1 MEIIFYNNLIYKLT
15 KQFSVEAV
23 KEIRT
28 LGYRSYELPCKLL
41 GIAALSFQQTLFLK
55 LQLSELFGQLI
66 GFRYEN
72 VRINAAAFF
81 QSGQQLILTGKF
93 RYLLVQLNDVH
104 APEEFPFTDGLEV
117 NDEVGQNV
125 AASTMV

>member
-23 KEIRT
+23 KEVWT

-41 GIAALSFQQTLFLK
+41 GIAALGFQQTLFLK

-72 VRINAAAFF
+72 VRINESLLFKH
-81 QSGQQLILTGKF
+81 GQHLILT
-93 RYLLVQLNDVH
+93 
-104 APEEFPFTDGLEV
+104 
-117 NDEVGQNV
+117 
-125 AASTMV
+125 

>member
-41 GIAALSFQQTLFLK
+41 GIAALGFQQTLFLK
-55 LQLSELFGQLI
+55 LQLSELFLRCGSLTS
-66 GFRYEN
+66 
-72 VRINAAAFF
+72 VRLRS
-81 QSGQQLILTGKF
+81 QEL
-93 RYLLVQLNDVH
+93 R
-104 APEEFPFTDGLEV
+104 
-117 NDEVGQNV
+117 
-125 AASTMV
+125 ASL